1 MERRL
6 VHAAA
11 AAGRH
16 RRDVRSHAN
25 IRHVLSCGGAPWL
38 RRERARRRPQTAA
51 RQAGACACGAVRV
64 NIARAI
70 HRTLRLTTSA
80 CSPPPQ
86 RPPEQDEQASASA
99 PSTDRETAAAADAGG
114 WEFERVVNVANGI
127 SLARGLS
134 SPLLYYWIVHVR
146 SLATAATP
154 PHASPSSA
162 SLPAPLLAQTHCAA
176 PAKPFWMQLFS
187 RRRTSTD
194 ALADAAGCA
203 EACGPQGFRT
213 LALRQSRES

>member
-16 RRDVRSHAN
+16 RRDVHSHAN
-25 IRHVLSCGGAPWL
+25 IRHMLACGGAPWL

-154 PHASPSSA
+154 PPCEPIIRVSSRTA
-162 SLPAPLLAQTHCAA
+162 ARTDTLRRPCKALLDAA
-176 PAKPFWMQLFS
+176 LQPTSDFHRRP
-187 RRRTSTD
+187 RRR
-194 ALADAAGCA
+194 GRVC
-203 EACGPQGFRT
+203 
-213 LALRQSRES
+213 